1 MWIVKPPAGCKGIG
15 IRLVTDPCT
24 QIKERAIVVV
34 SRYIGAKRALQKSPM
49 TLQKDLLTC
58 SCRAM

>member
-49 TLQKDLLTC
+49 RLKRELR
-58 SCRAM
+58 SCY